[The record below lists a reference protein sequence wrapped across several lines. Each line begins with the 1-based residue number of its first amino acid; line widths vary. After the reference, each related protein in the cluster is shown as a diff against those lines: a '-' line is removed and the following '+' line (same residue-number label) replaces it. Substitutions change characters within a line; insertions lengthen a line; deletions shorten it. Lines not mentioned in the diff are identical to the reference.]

1 MTALHHDDGGTGDGE
16 LELRDYLAV
25 IRRRKLL
32 IAVVTLLT
40 VGAAF
45 AYSLLQTP
53 VYRATTEVLIQ
64 RTASE
69 NVLNAEQQQNP
80 QAIQQD
86 LQTEIEIIRSR
97 MVQDA
102 VRKAVGYLP
111 AVSVAARGETQVVT
125 ISAQDTSEKT
135 AAEKANSYAE
145 VYVAERRR
153 TTADDLLG
161 AASDLQAE
169 LDRVDADITEAE
181 RRVDD
186 LDAQIAGAPL
196 ALRGELAAARDD
208 AEADA
213 EAVRQSNASRRLT
226 VTDQIERLQL
236 EATLNETRGARIVSR
251 AEPPSAPISPNPRR
265 NGALALVLGL
275 LLGAGAA
282 FLREY
287 LDDTV
292 RTKDDLEA
300 ATGGLS
306 TLGLIPSVE
315 GWKDRKA
322 AVLESI
328 THPNGSAAEAYR
340 GVRTSLQFLGIE
352 DDLRTIQFT
361 SAGAGEGKTT
371 TSSNVAVALARAGH
385 TVLLIDCDLRRP
397 RLHHFFGLDNVNGFT
412 SVLLGETSLDEV
424 IIQIEEIPRLAVLP
438 SGPPP
443 PAPSELLSTRAAK
456 DQLRSLTGFY
466 DYVIIDSP
474 PLLPVADSV
483 VLAGYTDAVVL
494 VANAKSTTKRSL
506 HRAVELLHQVNAPL
520 AGTVFNGVDPQD
532 TYAYGGYGYRY
543 DAKGAEVS

>member
-1 MTALHHDDGGTGDGE
+1 MTGLYLDDGGTGAGV

-40 VGAAF
+40 VGAGL

-53 VYRATTEVLIQ
+53 VYAATTEVLIQ

-69 NVLNAEQQQNP
+69 NVLNAEQQSP
-80 QAIQQD
+80 QDIQQD

-97 MVQDA
+97 TVQDA

-186 LDAQIAGAPL
+186 LDAQIARAPV
-196 ALRGELAAARDD
+196 ALPGELAAARDD
-208 AEADA
+208 AEA
-213 EAVRQSNASRRLT
+213 VRRSNASRRLT

-265 NGALALVLGL
+265 DGALALVMGL
-275 LLGAGAA
+275 LFGAGAA
-282 FLREY
+282 FLREH

-300 ATGGLS
+300 VTGGLS

-352 DDLRTIQFT
+352 DDLCTIQFT

-371 TSSNVAVALARAGH
+371 TSSNMAVALARAGR

-412 SVLLGETSLDEV
+412 SVLLGETSLDEA

-443 PAPSELLSTRAAK
+443 PAPSELLSTRAAE
-456 DQLRSLTGFY
+456 DQLRSLTDFY

-494 VANAKSTTKRSL
+494 VANPKSTTKRSL
-506 HRAVELLHQVNAPL
+506 HRAVELLHQVNAPV
-520 AGTVFNGVDPQD
+520 AGTVFNGIDPQD

-543 DAKGAEVS
+543 DAKGAERS